1 MTDRHARRVSTQIGT
16 TMARRQLGK
25 RLRRLRIEAGHTLD
39 DIAEAQIASATKM
52 WRIETGRISTRP
64 GDVLALAR
72 LMDIDPRTT
81 DELVAL
87 AEATRRK
94 GFQQDHG
101 SPVAEWTGMLAEL
114 EAAAALVRTYK
125 CELIPGLLQTSDYA
139 RAVTAA
145 NRKLDPTAVDRL
157 VAFRLR
163 RQDAFFDRAS
173 PGRLDVVLTA
183 GAYHLTV
190 GPPPLMDAQRAH
202 LRTMAAR
209 DYVRVRVL
217 PVGGV
222 HAAMRGDF
230 MIMDFP
236 DPDDPPLVYLESL
249 VGSRYVEET
258 AQLVMYREA
267 FDDIADRAVPVE
279 EYDP

>member
-1 MTDRHARRVSTQIGT
+1 
-16 TMARRQLGK
+16 MARRQLGK
-25 RLRRLRIEAGHTLD
+25 RLRRLRTEAGLTLD

-72 LMDIDPRTT
+72 LMDVDPRTT
-81 DELVAL
+81 DELVTL
-87 AEATRRK
+87 AGATRRR

-101 SPVAEWTGMLAEL
+101 SPVAEWAGMYAEL
-114 EAAAALVRTYK
+114 EAAAAGVRMYK
-125 CELIPGLLQTSDYA
+125 CEMVPGLLQTPDYA

-145 NRKLDPTAVDRL
+145 NRRLDADAVDRL
-157 VAFRLR
+157 VSFRLR
-163 RQDAFFDRAS
+163 RQETFFDRAT

-190 GPPPLMDAQRAH
+190 GPLTVMEAQRDH
-202 LRTMAAR
+202 LRTTAAH
-209 DYVRVRVL
+209 DHVRIRVL
-217 PVGGV
+217 PADGV

-230 MIMDFP
+230 VIMDFP
-236 DPDDPPLVYLESL
+236 DRDDPPLVYLESL
-249 VGSRYVEET
+249 IGSRYVEET
-258 AQLVMYREA
+258 DQLVMYREA
-267 FDDIADRAVPVE
+267 FAELAERAVPVE

>member
-1 MTDRHARRVSTQIGT
+1 MTSQIGT

-25 RLRRLRIEAGHTLD
+25 RLRRLRIEAGRTLD

-87 AEATRRK
+87 AGATRRT
-94 GFQQDHG
+94 GFQHDHG
-101 SPVAEWTGMLAEL
+101 SPVAEWAGMYAEL
-114 EAAAALVRTYK
+114 EAASAAVAMYK
-125 CELIPGLLQTSDYA
+125 CEMVPGLLQTPDYA

-163 RQDAFFDRAS
+163 RQQAFFDRTT

-190 GPPPLMDAQRAH
+190 GAPSLMEAQYAH
-202 LRTMAAR
+202 LRSMATR
-209 DYVRVRVL
+209 DHVRVRVL
-217 PVGGV
+217 PADGV

-230 MIMDFP
+230 VIMDFP
-236 DPDDPPLVYLESL
+236 DRDDPPLVYLESL
-249 VGSRYVEET
+249 IGSRYVEET
-258 AQLVMYREA
+258 EQLVMYREA
-267 FDDIADRAVPVE
+267 FDEITERAVPVE
-279 EYDP
+279 DYDP